1 MSFYAELQV
10 TTNFSFLRG
19 ASHPEEF
26 FAQARALGL
35 PAIGI
40 TDRTSL
46 AGIVRAHQAAE
57 SAGMRLVVGCRLD
70 LEDGISVL
78 VYPTDLAA
86 YSRLCRLLSIGKQ
99 RAGKGACRLAWNDLS
114 EWGDGLLAVLL
125 PDAPDAALSG
135 WLDRLKCTFADRA
148 YLGLSHRYRPNEA
161 LRLHGLSEMARAA
174 RVATV
179 ATNDVLYHVEERRIL
194 QDVVTCIREKCT
206 IDELGFRRQ
215 RFAERHLKSPEE
227 MAALFQRHPDALART
242 AEIVERCTF
251 RITELKYQYPTEA
264 NIPGLT
270 AQQALEKLTF
280 EGAERRYPSG
290 VPAKVGEQLREELDL
305 IGELDY
311 APYFLTVHSIVAFA
325 KSRDIL
331 CQGRGSAANSA
342 VCFVL
347 GITSIDPDNSKL
359 LFGRF
364 ISRDRNE
371 PPDID
376 VDFDHQR
383 REEVI
388 QWIFETYGRH
398 RAAIVATVIT
408 YHARGAVREVGKALG
423 LSEDVTGA
431 LAGLAWAWSEE
442 GIQEEHARAL
452 NLNLEDWRLQLT
464 LQLARSL
471 MGFPRHLSQHTG
483 GFVLTLGRLDDLV
496 PIEPAAMEDRQ
507 VIEWNK
513 DDLDVVG
520 MMKVDVLGLGMLG
533 CMHRAF
539 GLLARHKGIRHE
551 LASIPDEKPVYDKIE
566 KADTIG
572 VFQIES
578 RAQQSMLPRHKP
590 RNHRDLTI
598 QVAIVRPGPIQG
610 DMVHP
615 YLRRREG
622 LEKPHYPTP
631 EFEEVLGDT
640 LGVPLFQEQAM
651 SLAIKCAGF
660 TASEADALRRSMATF
675 KVTGGVS
682 HFKAKFVEGMVEH
695 GYARDFAER
704 CFRMIEGFGSY
715 GFPESHAASFA
726 KIAYASSWVK
736 CRHPDVF
743 LCALL
748 NSQPM
753 GFYAAAQLVRDAIA
767 HGVEVRWVDVNHS
780 DWDCTLE
787 RVSFDRF
794 AVRLG
799 LRMIRG
805 FNEKDAERLVG
816 ARGELAFSNI
826 ETLWRK
832 TGLRPPVLRRLAA
845 ADALRSL
852 RLNRRQSLWAIGRL
866 RDDPLPLFAA
876 ADLRD
881 NTLVPEIRESPA
893 ALAPMPLGAE
903 VVSDYRQVGL
913 TLRPH
918 PLAFLRA
925 DLARS
930 GYRPASDLTV
940 AGNRERIAIAGLVLV
955 RQRPGSAKGVLFV
968 TLEDE
973 LGTANLVVWPSLFA
987 KSRRTIL
994 TASLLGCEGE
1004 VQRVG
1009 EVIHLVAHRVFDL
1022 SHLLRRVG
1030 DRDAAFV
1037 LPAGRGDEAKRGGS
1051 ADQREANALG
1061 RRPRDIYTPDIRRD
1075 AGIRLKPRD
1084 FR

>member
-1 MSFYAELQV
+1 MNAYAELQV

-26 FAQARALGL
+26 FLRARELGLSALGVV
-35 PAIGI
+35 
-40 TDRTSL
+40 DRNSL
-46 AGIVRAHQAAE
+46 AGIVRAHEAAE
-57 SAGMRLVVGCRLD
+57 RTGVRLVVGCRLD
-70 LEDGISVL
+70 LEDAPSIL
-78 VYPTDLAA
+78 VYATDVASYA
-86 YSRLCRLLSIGKQ
+86 RLCRLLTIGKR
-99 RAGKGACRLAWNDLS
+99 RAGKGACRLGWDDLA
-114 EWGDGLLAVLL
+114 EWGEGLLAVLVANEAHNDL
-125 PDAPDAALSG
+125 KG
-135 WLDRLKCTFADRA
+135 WLDRLKGDFQDRA
-148 YLGLSHRYRPNEA
+148 YLALTHRYRPNDA
-161 LRLHGLSEMARAA
+161 LRLDKLSALARAA
-174 RVATV
+174 RVPTV

-206 IDELGFRRQ
+206 IDELGFRRE
-215 RFAERHLKSPEE
+215 RFTERHLKSSAE
-227 MAALFQRHPDALART
+227 MSRLFRRHPDALART
-242 AEIVERCTF
+242 LEIAERCAFKVTDL
-251 RITELKYQYPTEA
+251 RYQYPAEA
-264 NIPGLT
+264 VPGVT
-270 AQQALEKLTF
+270 AQQALEKLTL
-280 EGAERRYPSG
+280 EGAHERYPKG
-290 VPAKVGEQLREELDL
+290 VPAKVEKQLREELAL
-305 IGELDY
+305 IAELEY
-311 APYFLTVHSIVAFA
+311 APYFLTVQSIVAFA
-325 KSRDIL
+325 KSKGIL

-342 VCFVL
+342 VCYVL
-347 GITSIDPDNSKL
+347 GITSIDPENSRL

-364 ISRDRNE
+364 ISRNRNE

-388 QWIFETYGRH
+388 QWIFETYGRD
-398 RAAIVATVIT
+398 RAAIVATVVT
-408 YHARGAVREVGKALG
+408 YGARGAVREVGKALG

-431 LAGLAWAWSEE
+431 LAGLTWAWSEE
-442 GIQEEHARAL
+442 GICEEHAREL
-452 NLNLEDWRLQLT
+452 NLNLDDWRLRLT
-464 LQLARSL
+464 LQLSRGL

-496 PIEPAAMEDRQ
+496 PIEPAAMENRQ

-539 GLLARHKGIRHE
+539 DLLARHKRVNYE
-551 LASIPDEKPVYDKIE
+551 LATIPDEKIVYEMIC

-590 RNHRDLTI
+590 HNHRDLTI

-615 YLRRREG
+615 YLRRREK
-622 LEKPHYPTP
+622 LEDVHYPTP

-660 TASEADALRRSMATF
+660 TDSEADALRRSMATF
-675 KVTGGVS
+675 KFTGGVS
-682 HFKAKFVEGMVEH
+682 HFKAKFVEGMVARD
-695 GYARDFAER
+695 YDRDFAER

-736 CRHPDVF
+736 CCHPEVF
-743 LCALL
+743 LCAIL

-753 GFYAAAQLVRDAIA
+753 GFYAPAQLVRDAIA
-767 HGVEVRWVDVNHS
+767 HGVEVRWVDVNQS
-780 DWDCTLE
+780 KWDCTLE
-787 RVSFDRF
+787 RVSFDRL

-799 LRMIRG
+799 LRMVRG
-805 FNEKDAERLVG
+805 LSEKDAESLVE
-816 ARGELAFSNI
+816 ARGDLAFSNI
-826 ETLWRK
+826 DALWRK
-832 TGLRPPVLRRLAA
+832 TGLKVATLRRIAA
-845 ADALRSL
+845 ADAFRSL
-852 RLNRRQSLWAIGRL
+852 RLGRRQALWMIGRL
-866 RDDPLPLFAA
+866 RDDPLPLFTA

-881 NTLVPEIRESPA
+881 NTLVPEIREPQVTP
-893 ALAPMPLGAE
+893 APMTLGAE
-903 VVSDYRQVGL
+903 VVSDYRTVGL

-918 PLAFLRA
+918 PLAFLRE
-925 DLARS
+925 DLAREDF
-930 GYRPASDLTV
+930 RPASELLT
-940 AGNRERIAIAGLVLV
+940 ARNRQPFKTAGLVLV
-955 RQRPGSAKGVLFV
+955 RQRPGSAKGVLFI
-968 TLEDE
+968 TIEDE
-973 LGTANLVVWPSLFA
+973 LGTGNLVVWPSLFERN
-987 KSRRTIL
+987 RRTIL

-1022 SHLLRRVG
+1022 SRLLRRVG
-1030 DRDAAFV
+1030 DREAPLVA
-1037 LPAGRGDEAKRGGS
+1037 PAGRGDEARRSGS
-1051 ADQREANALG
+1051 ADQREIAALG
-1061 RRPRDIYTPDIRRD
+1061 RRPRDIYIPDLRYD
-1075 AGIRLKPRD
+1075 APIKVKPRD